1 MTLTPATSH
10 ATLPTGWN
18 ANAVAGTTAP
28 NAGTAG
34 LTVTGT
40 GDKGL
45 NLIGSSTAG
54 KGLAGVFIQGTG
66 DEGITLNGSG
76 GTNYQTLVIGRL
88 RVTSPAAA
96 PTDVP
101 QIGQLSPKFGIT
113 SGALPTQQFVS
124 GTAALLNASQDV
136 EVHTPVT
143 FNPGAATVA
152 TCKVELSPDN
162 VTFSTLVT
170 WTEPVGVVLDGTIH
184 DVSVRVPAGWYL
196 KLTVSATAVLG
207 LSTYY

>member
-1 MTLTPATSH
+1 MTLTPPTSH
-10 ATLPTGWN
+10 FSLPSGWS
-18 ANAVAGTTAP
+18 ANAVSGTTAP

-34 LTVTGT
+34 LTVTGN

-45 NLIGSSTAG
+45 NLIGASTAG
-54 KGLAGVFIQGTG
+54 KGLAGVYVQGSG
-66 DEGITLNGSG
+66 DEGITLNGG
-76 GTNYQTLVIGRL
+76 NGTNFQTLVIGRL
-88 RVTSPAAA
+88 KVTSAAA
-96 PTDVP
+96 SPTDVP

-143 FNPGAATVA
+143 FNSLIATVS

-162 VTFSTLVT
+162 VTFSTLCT
-170 WTEPVGVVLDGTIH
+170 WTEPVGVALAGTIL
-184 DVSVRVPAGWYL
+184 DVTCRVPAGWYL
-196 KLTVSATAVLG
+196 KLTVAQAVLG